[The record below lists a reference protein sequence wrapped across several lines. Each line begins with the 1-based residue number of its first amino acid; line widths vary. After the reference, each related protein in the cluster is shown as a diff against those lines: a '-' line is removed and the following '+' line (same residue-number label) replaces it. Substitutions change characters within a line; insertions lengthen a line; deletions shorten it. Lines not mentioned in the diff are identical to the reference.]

1 MSEENQ
7 LSDSDEELQEHL
19 AEVQTLLARHKLV
32 EDLVQR
38 QEGPRHDL
46 VEDLV
51 HKQHLNELQRRLEPM
66 HPADV
71 AYILEAL
78 PLDERLIVWDL
89 VKAERDGE
97 ILLEVS
103 DAVRETLIE
112 SMERT
117 ELVAAAERE
126 ECAKLCGA
134 YWESLEE
141 IGEDDY
147 QTGRARA
154 AVDLQNAIT
163 ARSQP
168 TKGKDQK

>member
-1 MSEENQ
+1 MTR
-7 LSDSDEELQEHL
+7 DELIRI
-19 AEVQTLLARHKLV
+19 AREVGIEFYTHTGIGGRTNISSNGSKSIQV
-32 EDLVQR
+32 F
-38 QEGPRHDL
+38 
-46 VEDLV
+46 
-51 HKQHLNELQRRLEPM
+51 
-66 HPADV
+66 
-71 AYILEAL
+71 
-78 PLDERLIVWDL
+78 ERF
-89 VKAERDGE
+89 A
-97 ILLEVS
+97 
-103 DAVRETLIE
+103 
-112 SMERT
+112 

-168 TKGKDQK
+168 TKGEYQK

>member
-1 MSEENQ
+1 MDQ
-7 LSDSDEELQEHL
+7 QKLDAHL
-19 AEVQTLLARHKLV
+19 DTLLRAAGSALRHYSLPKSR
-32 EDLVQR
+32 EDMRAALR
-38 QEGPRHDL
+38 
-46 VEDLV
+46 
-51 HKQHLNELQRRLEPM
+51 
-66 HPADV
+66 
-71 AYILEAL
+71 EAI
-78 PLDERLIVWDL
+78 D
-89 VKAERDGE
+89 KA
-97 ILLEVS
+97 
-103 DAVRETLIE
+103 
-112 SMERT
+112 
-117 ELVAAAERE
+117 AAAERE